1 MPRPGETGRPAAHS
15 HEEETH
21 NLPPSPRPRFCSLT
35 LRSNPSRSL
44 TPLLPPGWAADSQ
57 HTKLFL
63 ECSTPH
69 RSPRTHSSRDQLDS
83 HLSFWSQFKGHFLQE
98 PFGDPTGL
106 ETLILSLT
114 TRQTFPSR
122 ACSWRGRGEGA
133 APLLLLCGASL
144 RSHGPGLGGSS
155 SGALSDLWVRCTGNS
170 DRRSDF
176 GGRMRSRPDPRPH
189 SKAVGDECPRSER
202 LGSGKEKT
210 SGTPVTFQPSRGSG
224 ARCLGRP
231 LCWVGWASR

>member
-1 MPRPGETGRPAAHS
+1 MFYT
-15 HEEETH
+15 
-21 NLPPSPRPRFCSLT
+21 PPFT
-35 LRSNPSRSL
+35 
-44 TPLLPPGWAADSQ
+44 
-57 HTKLFL
+57 
-63 ECSTPH
+63 
-69 RSPRTHSSRDQLDS
+69 RTHSSRDQLDS